1 MSAALIILAALAG
14 WEAIVRLGWVDDL
27 ILPAPTQV
35 IDSLWTDRDLLA
47 PDLATTTWEVVL
59 GLLAAIAAGA
69 LLGILMHVSPRA
81 RRALRPLVIGS
92 QAVPVPVI
100 APLVVLV
107 LGFGLAPKVLLVAL
121 VCFFPVTINLYD
133 GLRDTD
139 ADARKL
145 LRSLDAS
152 RWQTLRMLELPSALP
167 ATFTGTKIAAAVA
180 VIGAVFAEWSGSD
193 SGLGHALLTANGQL
207 ATARAFA
214 ATLLLFVLAI
224 VLYGAFA
231 LLERRV
237 VDWTP
242 RSTPGGP

>member
-1 MSAALIILAALAG
+1 VSAALIVLVGLAG
-14 WEAIVRLGWVDDL
+14 WEALVRLGGVDEL

-35 IDSLWTDRDLLA
+35 LDSLWTDRSVLA
-47 PDLATTTWEVVL
+47 PDLATTTWEVLL
-59 GLLAAIAAGA
+59 GLAAAIAAGA
-69 LLGILMHVSPRA
+69 LLGIAMHVSPRA

-100 APLVVLV
+100 APLVILV
-107 LGFGLAPKVLLVAL
+107 LGFGMAPKVLLVAL
-121 VCFFPVTINLYD
+121 VCFFPVAINLYD

-145 LRSLDAS
+145 LRSLDAT

-167 ATFTGTKIAAAVA
+167 ATFTGVKIAAAVA
-180 VIGAVFAEWSGSD
+180 VIGAVFAEWAGSD
-193 SGLGHALLTANGQL
+193 AGLGHALLTANGQL

-214 ATLLLFVLAI
+214 ATLLLFLLAVI
-224 VLYGAFA
+224 LYGAFA